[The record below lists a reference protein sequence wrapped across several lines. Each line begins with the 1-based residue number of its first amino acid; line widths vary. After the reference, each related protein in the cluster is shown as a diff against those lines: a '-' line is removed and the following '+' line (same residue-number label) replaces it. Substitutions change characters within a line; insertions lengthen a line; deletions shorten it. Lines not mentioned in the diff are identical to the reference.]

1 MNLEEALEKFGLKLS
16 DEDKEQDLERYNEDS
31 QKFQRMLEESKL
43 HTFGLNSPATTERKV
58 AVVLAGQIGGG
69 KSSLVVDSAF
79 KLNQIGQDVV
89 IIDDDQ
95 YRNYYPEANKINREV
110 PEYFVP
116 ISATGSNPVTPLV
129 MQEAVD
135 RGYNFVFDGTMKN
148 RRILDTMKTWPEH
161 YQKIVKVIATSD
173 IESLLSMFERHDAMM
188 SIGENSRL
196 VGVDAHNATY
206 EGVPETLG
214 ILEQEKLADRIEVYV
229 RGKDARKPKMVYSSD
244 WQENIY
250 ETAKEALLAER
261 RKDRQ
266 RARTTIERRLNNIKN
281 PHSRVL
287 SQTEIDKI
295 SELESQLRQ
304 IEQEMESM
312 ERNDPDSQD
321 R

>member
-89 IIDDDQ
+89 ILDDDQ

-148 RRILDTMKTWPEH
+148 RRILDTMKTWQEH

-214 ILEQEKLADRIEVYV
+214 I
-229 RGKDARKPKMVYSSD
+229 
-244 WQENIY
+244 
-250 ETAKEALLAER
+250 
-261 RKDRQ
+261 
-266 RARTTIERRLNNIKN
+266 
-281 PHSRVL
+281 
-287 SQTEIDKI
+287 
-295 SELESQLRQ
+295 
-304 IEQEMESM
+304 
-312 ERNDPDSQD
+312 
-321 R
+321 

>member
-1 MNLEEALEKFGLKLS
+1 MKDNVKLDVAIEIVS
-16 DEDKEQDLERYNEDS
+16 
-31 QKFQRMLEESKL
+31 SKL
-43 HTFGLNSPATTERKV
+43 A
-58 AVVLAGQIGGG
+58 
-69 KSSLVVDSAF
+69 
-79 KLNQIGQDVV
+79 
-89 IIDDDQ
+89 
-95 YRNYYPEANKINREV
+95 EANKINREV

-229 RGKDARKPKMVYSSD
+229 RGKDARRPKMVYSSD

-266 RARTTIERRLNNIKN
+266 RARTTIERRLYNIKN